1 MYKKYVILGCI
12 IGINLLYNSCLPL
25 HPDEAYYWVWSKNL
39 QLSYY
44 DHPPM
49 VAYLIKL
56 FTLFNDSE
64 WTIRLVSVTA
74 VSSASWT
81 IYLLAR
87 KMFSERVAELSLILF
102 LFIPLVQINYQVVTP
117 DVPLLFFWTLTLYL
131 AYGAIF
137 ESKKNFFPLSGIAIG
152 LMLLSKY
159 TGILLVAGLFIF
171 LLTTPYRQLLC
182 QKTFYVIPGLALAV
196 FSPVLLWNGL
206 HNWASFYYQLD
217 HGIACNQM
225 MGWLTFAEFWQNQ
238 ALIAN
243 PIFFAALLYYLVKN
257 IKKNVTD
264 LKLAFL
270 LWPFLFVL
278 LFFNFTA
285 MTKKVE
291 ANWPLPAYITGTI
304 LLAYWLDV
312 YRNKWVPAIGIM
324 MTVILLLLVR
334 FPEEIPLLPD
344 RINLK
349 TPYYG
354 YEELFQ
360 AGNAY
365 LPTNGS
371 IVLSDSYQN
380 ASMAWYYLKGRPEV
394 YILTSSLPSNYDYW
408 NERLINRN
416 ISEAV
421 YFGGAEKLPELQ
433 RKFEKV
439 EQLAILNFNNHYMSR
454 TLYVYKCYHLLTVY
468 QPQPSS
474 LWPANR

>member
-12 IGINLLYNSCLPL
+12 ISINLLYNFFLPL
-25 HPDEAYYWVWSKNL
+25 HPDEAYYWVWSKHL

-56 FTLFNDSE
+56 FTLFSDSE

-74 VSSASWT
+74 VSSASWI

-87 KMFSERVAELSLILF
+87 KMFSGKVAELSLILF

-117 DVPLLFFWTLTLYL
+117 DAPLLFFWALTLYF

-137 ESKKNFFPLSGIAIG
+137 ESKKNFFYWSGAAIG

-159 TGILLVAGLFIF
+159 TGILLVTGLFIF
-171 LLTTPYRQLLC
+171 LLTTRYRPLLWH
-182 QKTFYVIPGLALAV
+182 KSVYATVSLALFV
-196 FSPVLLWNGL
+196 FLPVLLWNGL
-206 HNWASFYYQLD
+206 HDWASFYYQLE
-217 HGIACNQM
+217 HGIGHKQM
-225 MGWLTFAEFWQNQ
+225 ISWLTLAGFWESQ
-238 ALIAN
+238 AGIAN
-243 PIFFAALLYYLVKN
+243 PIFFIALLYYVCKCVR
-257 IKKNVTD
+257 KNVTD
-264 LKLAFL
+264 AKLAFL

-278 LFFNFTA
+278 LFFSFTA

-312 YRNKWVPAIGIM
+312 YRNKWVPAAGIIL
-324 MTVILLLLVR
+324 TVILLVLVR
-334 FPEEIPLLPD
+334 FPEEVPLLPD

-354 YEELFQ
+354 YKELFQ
-360 AGNAY
+360 SGSAY
-365 LPTNGS
+365 LPSTDLV
-371 IVLSDSYQN
+371 ILSDSYQN

-408 NERLINRN
+408 NEKLIGRT
-416 ISEAV
+416 ISEAL
-421 YFGGAEKLPELQ
+421 YFGGPEKLPELQ
-433 RKFEKV
+433 QKFERV
-439 EQLAILNFNNHYMSR
+439 EELDILTFNNRYIGR
-454 TLYVYKCYHLLTVY
+454 TLYVFKCYHLRVF
-468 QPQPSS
+468 
-474 LWPANR
+474 